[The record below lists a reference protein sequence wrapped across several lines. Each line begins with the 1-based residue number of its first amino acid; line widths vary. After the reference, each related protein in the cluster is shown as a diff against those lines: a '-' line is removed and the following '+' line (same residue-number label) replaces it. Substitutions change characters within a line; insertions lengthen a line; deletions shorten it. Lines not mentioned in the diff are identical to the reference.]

1 MESTE
6 SVVSKRFFLFISLFA
21 TNLVPKDQTK
31 KTVFVCL
38 YVCVCVYVREYVILT
53 YERILGIRRVGIV
66 VTIWPHISVPIPKNR
81 HHNHWS
87 NVSALVLNAILPY
100 CMMTT

>member
-1 MESTE
+1 ML
-6 SVVSKRFFLFISLFA
+6 K
-21 TNLVPKDQTK
+21 NQTK

-38 YVCVCVYVREYVILT
+38 YVRVCMYVCVCEYVILT

-87 NVSALVLNAILPY
+87 NESALVLNAILPY
-100 CMMTT
+100 CMMIT

>member
-1 MESTE
+1 M
-6 SVVSKRFFLFISLFA
+6 
-21 TNLVPKDQTK
+21 
-31 KTVFVCL
+31 
-38 YVCVCVYVREYVILT
+38 CVCVYVCEYVILT

-100 CMMTT
+100 CMMIT